1 MNRFRISYIVNNF
14 AIFLRTCR
22 TDRQNQFI
30 MPISVE
36 NKSVFRETTATIS
49 QNLRSNP
56 FLTFYFQIPGIVI
69 IIKIFN
75 HFTLLILSL
84 NLRVTLQSSFESG
97 LSSTS
102 VFIL

>member
-22 TDRQNQFI
+22 ADRRNQFI
-30 MPISVE
+30 MPISIE

-56 FLTFYFQIPGIVI
+56 FLTSYFQIPGIVI